1 MRGFTRGARRTIA
14 VVGLIAL
21 AALCGRTGA
30 LGQTPQTQT
39 LQLYAGWNNIA
50 FLGPAQ
56 PVSTAL
62 APIDGQ
68 YDAIYQF
75 DAASQ
80 NWRTY
85 NPANPSGSDFT
96 DFAQGAAYWIHM
108 QQSASVN
115 VGLAA
120 TAAGVGGR
128 ALLSGWNDFA
138 QVGASGP
145 VPAALQSFGVTYSA
159 VWHWDAANQRWQLFD
174 PTAGAVSDFQTL
186 DYGQAYFIRVVAP
199 SPIAPG
205 PAKASCYA
213 FHAYQPTLDE
223 VNAALDSAS
232 ANTLSNDPT
241 FELGAIHIDPAGGP
255 ATAAPYIPSTVLK
268 AIAWIESSW
277 RQAAYAVPRG
287 GTGVAITSSS
297 CAFGLLQVLTGMS
310 ISGQPTPRQQAI
322 GSDFQRNVAAGAQ
335 ILLAKW
341 NMAPQGL
348 PVLGRRDPHVIEDWY
363 YALWAYHCFGD
374 VCSKY
379 NVHNNPD
386 DPALKWPRPQ
396 YASPAQQSSAGA
408 FTAANYPYQELV
420 FGLIA
425 NPPLV
430 NGAPLWP
437 AIGVQLPPHGSVSFP
452 VPKGVGEPSAHLDDG
467 EQLPVTGH

>member
-1 MRGFTRGARRTIA
+1 MRGIAGQTRRMLAL
-14 VVGLIAL
+14 VGFIAL
-21 AALCGRTGA
+21 ATLCGRAGA
-30 LGQTPQTQT
+30 LGQMAQTQT
-39 LQLYAGWNNIA
+39 LQLYQGWNNIA

-56 PVSTAL
+56 PVTTAL
-62 APIDGQ
+62 APIAGQ
-68 YDAIYQF
+68 YDAVYQF
-75 DAASQ
+75 DAVSQ
-80 NWRTY
+80 NWRTF
-85 NPANPSGSDFT
+85 NPAAPDSSDFS
-96 DFAQGAAYWIHM
+96 DFAQGAAYWVHTR
-108 QQSASVN
+108 QSATLSI
-115 VGLAA
+115 GLAA
-120 TAAGVGGR
+120 TAANAGGLP
-128 ALLSGWNDFA
+128 LLPGWNDFA

-145 VPAALQSFGVTYSA
+145 VRAALQSFGVTYSA
-159 VWHWDAANQRWQLFD
+159 VWHWDAVNQRWQLFD

-186 DYGQAYFIRVVAP
+186 DNGQAYFVRVVAP

-213 FHAYQPTLDE
+213 FQAYQPTLDQ
-223 VNAALDSAS
+223 VNAALDSAA
-232 ANTLSNDPT
+232 ANAVSNDPT
-241 FELGAIHIDPAGGP
+241 FLLGAIHIDPAGGP

-277 RQAAYAVPRG
+277 RQASYSVPRG
-287 GTGVAITSSS
+287 SNGVTITSSS
-297 CAFGLLQVLTGMS
+297 CAFGLLQVLTGMQ
-310 ISGQPTPRQQAI
+310 ISGQPTTRQQAI
-322 GSDFQRNVAAGAQ
+322 GTDYLRNTAAGAQ

-341 NMAPQGL
+341 NMAPAAL

-408 FTAANYPYQELV
+408 FTAADFPYQELV

-425 NPPLV
+425 NPPVV

-437 AIGVQLPPHGSVSFP
+437 SIGVQLPAHGSVGFP
-452 VPKGVGEPSAHLDDG
+452 VPKGTSEPSAHLDDG
-467 EQLPVTGH
+467 EQIAVAGH